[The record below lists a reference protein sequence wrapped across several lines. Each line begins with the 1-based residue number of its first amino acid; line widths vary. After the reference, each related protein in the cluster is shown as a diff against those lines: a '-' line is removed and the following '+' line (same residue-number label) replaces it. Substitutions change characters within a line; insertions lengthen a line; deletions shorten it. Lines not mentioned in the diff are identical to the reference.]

1 MKTLTMVLL
10 FAVGVSSAT
19 AQVRDKCHEPSEHT
33 VIEQCGWEKFD
44 RTEAELNTTYK
55 RLYGELKSR
64 NDELQRLV
72 TAQKAWLQYR
82 QKTCE
87 FWSSRV
93 QFLAPYCWVKLTQT
107 RIEEI
112 VHMYECET
120 EGGGK
125 C

>member
-1 MKTLTMVLL
+1 MRALAVVLL
-10 FAVGVSSAT
+10 FVVGAPT
-19 AQVRDKCHEPSEHT
+19 AMAQVRDKCYEPSEYA
-33 VIEQCGWEKFD
+33 VIEQCGWEKFE
-44 RTEAELNTTYK
+44 RAEAELNSTYK
-55 RLYGELKSR
+55 LLYGKLKSR

-72 TAQKAWLQYR
+72 TAQKGWLQYR
-82 QKTCE
+82 QKTCD
-87 FWSSRV
+87 FWISRV
-93 QFLAPYCWVKLTQT
+93 QFQAPYCMVKLTQA